1 MKGRK
6 RGFRG
11 PLGLPIEVSTARA
24 MSNAIINYPVVVRC
38 YRTCASPSLSSFL
51 ISVPAFSFTWLHS
64 ASIFLFGGLFLSPF
78 SLSSPASWHP
88 ASRSR
93 LTHVDS
99 REEWEAFDVGFAR
112 TDFRPSIFTLDTRI
126 TSPLSSI
133 WHYACLAFSQSS
145 GVECLAWKISE
156 RVILKKKNT
165 RWVRYSSFINAVI
178 RACVWFNQQSTI
190 YYFSLALDRIKI
202 ASFAIAWLL
211 TESNSA
217 VLLCR
222 RCRWIFVRNFNHEW
236 HNGLSV

>member
-99 REEWEAFDVGFAR
+99 REEWES
-112 TDFRPSIFTLDTRI
+112 FRRWICSHWFPAVYFYTRHSDYLAVIVDMTLRVPRVLAI
-126 TSPLSSI
+126 VRCWMS
-133 WHYACLAFSQSS
+133 CLKNQRASDP
-145 GVECLAWKISE
+145 E
-156 RVILKKKNT
+156 KKK
-165 RWVRYSSFINAVI
+165 YEMS
-178 RACVWFNQQSTI
+178 
-190 YYFSLALDRIKI
+190 AL
-202 ASFAIAWLL
+202 F
-211 TESNSA
+211 
-217 VLLCR
+217 
-222 RCRWIFVRNFNHEW
+222 
-236 HNGLSV
+236 